1 MSYYTP
7 CIRKHFYSVKNAQT
21 SPAGIREIFNL
32 FYSGADPYKVFIES
46 LNIAFDTTEDNA
58 TRRAYIESCA
68 ILYVAYDSIQQVFFY
83 DESQVT
89 YKKRF
94 IRRDLMRQNGELM
107 PFADGINYKVPEE
120 PGLYFIGETHF
131 NPYTKEEFYWVKIGK
146 STNLA
151 KRLRNY
157 DTCNPMLWRIDYL
170 VNEENEEE
178 YYHLRLA
185 QIAIAKCNHNEE
197 WFLVNRET
205 YLEMCEQ
212 GFSYF
217 N

>member
-131 NPYTKEEFYWVKIGK
+131 NPYTKE
-146 STNLA
+146 
-151 KRLRNY
+151 
-157 DTCNPMLWRIDYL
+157 DPMLWRIDYL